1 MEYVGALDEQCCL
14 HYIYIK
20 KGVTSFADYR
30 LSLSS
35 LFAFIQANSTSSANG
50 TAASK
55 KDSAPLP
62 KTPLQ
67 KLLSDAGPLKSDGS
81 DKFFGMENVGLLL

>member
-1 MEYVGALDEQCCL
+1 MLIID
-14 HYIYIK
+14 
-20 KGVTSFADYR
+20 
-30 LSLSS
+30 SLSS
-35 LFAFIQANSTSSANG
+35 LFAFIQANSTSANG
-50 TAASK
+50 TATSK

-81 DKFFGMENVGLLL
+81 DKFFGMENVSPFFLYLLAIFYYIRGKLY